1 MRAQRVVTFW
11 NFKFQIFFLKIKMRS
26 DPHSDVS
33 DYLSQRRVAEVQL
46 REATTLA
53 RSIVENLN
61 AGFYLRLRQ
70 EMFSGSQESA
80 AKHSSLDD
88 ARTTLTAYRGRLAKY
103 HGRVAHK
110 LAGLIDRIELRGMPD
125 AMRHE
130 RRVLVQVCEVL
141 ENVITAH
148 HGAVDTFA
156 QVRTDFL

>member
-1 MRAQRVVTFW
+1 MT
-11 NFKFQIFFLKIKMRS
+11 
-26 DPHSDVS
+26 DVS

-156 QVRTDFL
+156 QVRRFFFYKIK